1 MAGINSLNQYQS
13 YLEGHPSFPALDLGR
28 VQTGTLGG
36 NLEGQYHKLSDITTL
51 DPKYTNPEN
60 LTSRDLQKL
69 MHETTHRAMNVDP
82 GVVQALGV
90 SARNIPYSGKYK
102 KSTGFVPSGGGWEWN
117 PKDFGFDEGPTL
129 RPSDPSEIFT
139 RRVDV
144 DAWDG
149 TGIGKEGEF
158 MTDIEVADAVKAN
171 KSFHDPI
178 LDRKTGVHWQTRGA
192 GAAPG
197 ESLRARTGIRSVF
210 DPYVDK
216 FKEAMT
222 KYKGGENYFADYLD
236 AKKQG
241 ISLRDYLAN
250 VNEELELE
258 GLENP
263 FDNYLGIN
271 QNLGVNQKRFKQQQ
285 LMNRRKQDMQRQI
298 REAVD
303 INQRRIQE
311 EEKKRIEQEKIKTAQ
326 DNWKPTYNPASSHAE
341 ARSTGGDYHSG
352 HQSTVGG
359 QTTDWGSES
368 AMIARGGLAQHAPRY
383 ANGGLIDF
391 YRYGGFI

>member
-1 MAGINSLNQYQS
+1 MANGITSLDQYQS
-13 YLEGHPSFPALDLGR
+13 YLEGHPAYSALDLDR
-28 VQTGTLGG
+28 IQTGTLGG
-36 NLEGQYHKLSDITTL
+36 NLEGQYNKLSDITTL
-51 DPKYTNPEN
+51 DPRYTNPEN

-82 GVVQALGV
+82 NVVQALGV
-90 SARNIPYSGKYK
+90 SARKIPYSGKYK
-102 KSTGFVPSGGGWEWN
+102 KGQFYPAGGSWEWN

-158 MTDIEVADAVKAN
+158 RTDIEVADAVKAN
-171 KSFHDPI
+171 KLFHDPI

-197 ESLRARTGIRSVF
+197 ESLRARKGIRSVF

-222 KYKGGENYFADYLD
+222 KYKGGENYYADYLE
-236 AKKQG
+236 ARKQG
-241 ISLRDYLAN
+241 IPLREYLKN
-250 VNEELELE
+250 INEELELE

-285 LMNRRKQDMQRQI
+285 LMNQRKQQMQQTIRQG
-298 REAVD
+298 EA
-303 INQRRIQE
+303 
-311 EEKKRIEQEKIKTAQ
+311 
-326 DNWKPTYNPASSHAE
+326 AE
-341 ARSTGGDYHSG
+341 AAKQKAAADAAAAAKATSSFDPSGPTQASIRRDRADKSGRGHSG
-352 HQSTVGG
+352 GFTNPGK
-359 QTTDWGSES
+359 GSYGPHK
-368 AMIARGGLAQHAPRY
+368 AD
-383 ANGGLIDF
+383 GGLIDF
-391 YRYGGFI
+391 YRYGGFIG

>member
-1 MAGINSLNQYQS
+1 MANGITSLNQHQS
-13 YLEGHPSFPALDLGR
+13 YLEGHPSFPALDLSK

-36 NLEGQYHKLSDITTL
+36 NLEGQYNRLADITTL
-51 DPKYTNPEN
+51 DPKYTNPKN

-117 PKDFGFDEGPTL
+117 PKDFGFGEGPTL

-149 TGIGKEGEF
+149 KIAKQGEF

-222 KYKGGENYFADYLD
+222 KYKGGENYYADYLD

-241 ISLRDYLAN
+241 TSLRDYLAN

-271 QNLGVNQKRFKQQQ
+271 KNLGVNQKAQLFKQQQ
-285 LMNRRKQDMQRQI
+285 LMNKRKQNFQDIVRRKE
-298 REAVD
+298 EAAKQKAAAD
-303 INQRRIQE
+303 AAAKADAAAASKAKWQE
-311 EEKKRIEQEKIKTAQ
+311 DYSNWRSPSGRDHKSTAGIGSKESKKG
-326 DNWKPTYNPASSHAE
+326 PA
-341 ARSTGGDYHSG
+341 GGSIG
-352 HQSTVGG
+352 AS
-359 QTTDWGSES
+359 
-368 AMIARGGLAQHAPRY
+368 RFR
-383 ANGGLIDF
+383 ANGGLMMADGGLINF

>member
-271 QNLGVNQKRFKQQQ
+271 KGPAHY
-285 LMNRRKQDMQRQI
+285 RRKMMMDRRATEQGIAQVAMQK
-298 REAVD
+298 
-303 INQRRIQE
+303 RIQE
-311 EEKKRIEQEKIKTAQ
+311 EEKQRAAAKAKAAAAAAA
-326 DNWKPTYNPASSHAE
+326 ASSPYSGQGAQ
-341 ARSTGGDYHSG
+341 GGGGGSNIG
-352 HQSTVGG
+352 GGQQPSRGPVGG
-359 QTTDWGSES
+359 SVTHSQARDARGGMSGWGLS
-368 AMIARGGLAQHAPRY
+368 RGGLAS
-383 ANGGLIDF
+383 L
-391 YRYGGFI
+391 YG

>member
-1 MAGINSLNQYQS
+1 MANGITSLDQYQS
-13 YLEGHPSFPALDLGR
+13 YLEGHPSYPALDLSK

-36 NLEGQYHKLSDITTL
+36 NLEGQYHKLADITTL

-82 GVVQALGV
+82 GVVKALGV

-102 KSTGFVPSGGGWEWN
+102 KSTGFVPAGGGWEWN
-117 PKDFGFDEGPTL
+117 PKDFGFGEGPTL
-129 RPSDPSEIFT
+129 KPSDPSEIFT

-144 DAWDG
+144 DAWGG

-171 KSFHDPI
+171 KLFHDPI

-197 ESLRARTGIRSVF
+197 ESLRARTGIRGVF

-222 KYKGGENYFADYLD
+222 KYKGGENYYADYLE
-236 AKKQG
+236 ARKQG
-241 ISLRDYLAN
+241 ISLRDYLAS
-250 VNEELELE
+250 VTEEL
-258 GLENP
+258 GG

-271 QNLGVNQKRFKQQQ
+271 QNLGVNQKAQLFKQQQ
-285 LMNRRKQDMQRQI
+285 LMNKRKQNFQNI
-298 REAVD
+298 
-303 INQRRIQE
+303 
-311 EEKKRIEQEKIKTAQ
+311 IKA
-326 DNWKPTYNPASSHAE
+326 AE
-341 ARSTGGDYHSG
+341 AKAKADAAAKAKADAAHRARQRSTPGYGSAP
-352 HQSTVGG
+352 GG
-359 QTTDWGSES
+359 QGFDAGTGRTTTSGYSGR
-368 AMIARGGLAQHAPRY
+368 RGRKEMMAD
-383 ANGGLIDF
+383 GGLINF
-391 YRYGGFI
+391 YRYGGFIG